1 MRRAVAGI
9 MTLVLLCF
17 PALASD
23 AEMTWDQQGA
33 VPADSTSV
41 YFGSVPGAY
50 GPPIIG
56 IVTNMY
62 VFADDQMFQNVRNY
76 VAFTAV
82 NATGESGFS
91 EEVNGF
97 PRPRVT
103 SAVPVD
109 MGTFIQLTIN
119 GSNFSDGVGTTDVQ
133 ITGMA
138 VVGVTRVD
146 ATQLLVDYTI
156 DPGTPS
162 GPADMTVVSKW
173 NGASGTLVGPV
184 SVVFLVPSLVP
195 LPPIPTGVD

>member
-1 MRRAVAGI
+1 
-9 MTLVLLCF
+9 
-17 PALASD
+17 
-23 AEMTWDQQGA
+23 
-33 VPADSTSV
+33 
-41 YFGSVPGAY
+41 
-50 GPPIIG
+50 
-56 IVTNMY
+56 
-62 VFADDQMFQNVRNY
+62 
-76 VAFTAV
+76 
-82 NATGESGFS
+82 
-91 EEVNGF
+91 
-97 PRPRVT
+97 
-103 SAVPVD
+103 VD